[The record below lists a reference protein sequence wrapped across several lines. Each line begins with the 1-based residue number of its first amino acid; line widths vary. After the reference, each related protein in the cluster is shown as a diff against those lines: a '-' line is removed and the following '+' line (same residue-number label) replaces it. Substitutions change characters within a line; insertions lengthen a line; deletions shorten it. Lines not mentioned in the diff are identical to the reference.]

1 MDQEINL
8 IYKIEIIQLI
18 ESKYNVT
25 INDDEIENIST
36 FEDIINLVKSKLIS

>member
-25 INDDEIENIST
+25 INDDEIENIIA
-36 FEDIINLVKSKLIS
+36 FEDIINLIKSKLIS